1 MPKLKLSKNSLQQ
14 QQQQLKLYRRLLPS
28 LDLKRRQLTVEAQK
42 ARAEHKA
49 ALSAAESLEARI
61 GRELPMLADENL
73 DFGGLVEMQ
82 GYRVGEQ
89 NVVGTRLPILEHV
102 EFAVAD
108 YSRLATP
115 AWVDI
120 LVRRLK
126 DAAEARVRA
135 RIGGQRVR
143 TLDQAVRRITQRVNL
158 FEKILIPTAKKNIQR
173 IRISLG
179 DAERAAVV
187 TSKLA
192 KAKQEQAGDPDP
204 QGGRAASQCG
214 AVAPA

>member
-1 MPKLKLSKNSLQQ
+1 MAKLRLSKNSLQQ
-14 QQQQLKLYRRLLPS
+14 QQQQLKLYKRLLPS

-49 ALSAAESLEARI
+49 CLTAAETLETKI
-61 GRELPMLADENL
+61 GEELPMLADAEL
-73 DFGGLVEMQ
+73 EFEGLVEMT

-102 EFAVAD
+102 EFAVLD
-108 YSRLATP
+108 YSWLATP
-115 AWVDI
+115 AWLDI
-120 LVRRLK
+120 LVERLK
-126 DAAEARVRA
+126 GAAESRVRA
-135 RIGGQRVR
+135 RIAGQRVR
-143 TLDQAVRRITQRVNL
+143 LLDQAVRRITQRVNL

-173 IRISLG
+173 IRIALG

-192 KAKQEQAGDPDP
+192 KVKQQAG
-204 QGGRAASQCG
+204 RE
-214 AVAPA
+214 APEKEAL

>member
-1 MPKLKLSKNSLQQ
+1 VAKLRLSKNSLQQ
-14 QQQQLKLYRRLLPS
+14 QQQQLKLYRKLLPS

-42 ARAEHKA
+42 ARAEHKEA
-49 ALSAAESLEARI
+49 ITAAELLEARI
-61 GRELPMLADENL
+61 GEELPMLADENL
-73 DFGGLVEMQ
+73 DFSGLVEMK

-102 EFAVAD
+102 EFAVAE

-120 LVRRLK
+120 LVQRLK

-135 RIGGQRVR
+135 RIAGQRVA

-173 IRISLG
+173 IRIFLG
-179 DAERAAVV
+179 DAERAAVI

-192 KAKQEQAGDPDP
+192 KVKQQTAG
-204 QGGRAASQCG
+204 GGWDTDEGS
-214 AVAPA
+214 P

>member
-1 MPKLKLSKNSLQQ
+1 MAKLRLSKNSLQQ
-14 QQQQLKLYRRLLPS
+14 QQQQLKLYKRLLPS

-42 ARAEHKA
+42 TRAEHKA
-49 ALSAAESLEARI
+49 AAAAAESLDARI
-61 GRELPMLADENL
+61 GAELPMLADAGL
-73 DFGGLVEMQ
+73 DLGDLVEMT

-120 LVRRLK
+120 LVQRLK
-126 DAAEARVRA
+126 DAAEARVRV
-135 RIGGQRVR
+135 RIAGQRVQV
-143 TLDQAVRRITQRVNL
+143 LDLAVRRITQRVNL

-173 IRISLG
+173 IRIYLG

-192 KAKQEQAGDPDP
+192 KTKQVQAGA
-204 QGGRAASQCG
+204 RAHKEA
-214 AVAPA
+214 AV

>member
-1 MPKLKLSKNSLQQ
+1 MAKLRLSKNSLQQ
-14 QQQQLKLYRRLLPS
+14 QQQQLKLYRKLLPS

-42 ARAEHKA
+42 ARAEHKRA
-49 ALSAAESLEARI
+49 IVDAESLEARI
-61 GRELPMLADENL
+61 GQELPMLADEQL
-73 DFGGLVEMQ
+73 DFGGLVEMK

-102 EFAVAD
+102 EFAVAE

-120 LVRRLK
+120 LVQRLK

-135 RIGGQRVR
+135 RIAGQRVQ

-158 FEKILIPTAKKNIQR
+158 FEKILIPTAKQNIQR
-173 IRISLG
+173 IRIFLG
-179 DAERAAVV
+179 DAERAAVI
-187 TSKLA
+187 TSKLS
-192 KAKQEQAGDPDP
+192 KVKQQSAG
-204 QGGRAASQCG
+204 GGWDTAEG
-214 AVAPA
+214 EL

>member
-1 MPKLKLSKNSLQQ
+1 MPKLRLSKNSLQH
-14 QQQQLKLYRRLLPS
+14 QQQQLKLYKRLLPS

-42 ARAEHKA
+42 ARAEHQA
-49 ALSAAESLEARI
+49 ALSAAETLEARI
-61 GRELPMLADENL
+61 GQELPMLADGSL
-73 DFGGLVEMQ
+73 DLSGLVEMR
-82 GYRVGEQ
+82 GYRVGQQ

-102 EFAVAD
+102 EFVVAD

-120 LVRRLK
+120 LVRRWK
-126 DAAEARVRA
+126 DAAEARVRVRVA
-135 RIGGQRVR
+135 GQRVQ

-158 FEKILIPTAKKNIQR
+158 FEKILIPTAQKNIQR
-173 IRISLG
+173 IRIYLG

-192 KAKQEQAGDPDP
+192 KVKQQQAG
-204 QGGRAASQCG
+204 QWG
-214 AVAPA
+214 AEEEFT

>member
-1 MPKLKLSKNSLQQ
+1 MAKLRLSKNSLQQ
-14 QQQQLKLYRRLLPS
+14 QQQQLKLFQRLLPS
-28 LDLKRRQLTVEAQK
+28 LDLKRRQLTVELQK
-42 ARAEHKA
+42 ARVDLKA
-49 ALSAAESLEARI
+49 ALAVTEGLDVQI

-73 DFGGLVEMQ
+73 VLAGLVNLT

-89 NVVGTRLPILEHV
+89 NVVGTKLPILERV
-102 EFAVAD
+102 TFSVSD

-115 AWVDI
+115 AWVDL
-120 LVRRLK
+120 LVQRLK

-135 RIGGQRVR
+135 RIAEQRVQ

-158 FEKILIPTAKKNIQR
+158 FEKILIPTAKENIQR
-173 IRISLG
+173 IRIYLG

-192 KAKQEQAGDPDP
+192 KTKQQQASIGSTV
-204 QGGRAASQCG
+204 GEGS
-214 AVAPA
+214 

>member
-1 MPKLKLSKNSLQQ
+1 MAKLRLTKNSLQQ
-14 QQQQLKLYRRLLPS
+14 QQQQLKLYKRLLPS

-49 ALSAAESLEARI
+49 ALAAAETLDTHI
-61 GRELPMLADENL
+61 GEQLPMLADADIDL
-73 DFGGLVEMQ
+73 SGLVAMT

-102 EFAVAD
+102 EFAVME

-120 LVRRLK
+120 LVQRLK
-126 DAAEARVRA
+126 DAAEARVRT
-135 RIGGQRVR
+135 RIAEERVR
-143 TLDQAVRRITQRVNL
+143 TLDRAVRRVTQRVNL

-192 KAKQEQAGDPDP
+192 KVKQQQAGA
-204 QGGRAASQCG
+204 RNSTEE
-214 AVAPA
+214 AV

>member
-1 MPKLKLSKNSLQQ
+1 MAKLRLSKSSLQQ
-14 QQQQLKLYRRLLPS
+14 QQQQLKLYRKLLPS

-42 ARAEHKA
+42 ARAEHQA
-49 ALSAAESLEARI
+49 AISAAELLEARI
-61 GRELPMLADENL
+61 GQELPMLADEHL
-73 DFGGLVEMQ
+73 DFSGLVEMR

-102 EFAVAD
+102 EFTVAE

-115 AWVDI
+115 AWIDL
-120 LVRRLK
+120 LVQRLK

-135 RIGGQRVR
+135 HIAGQRV
-143 TLDQAVRRITQRVNL
+143 TVLEQTVRRTTQRVNL

-173 IRISLG
+173 IRIALG
-179 DAERAAVV
+179 DAERAAVI

-192 KAKQEQAGDPDP
+192 KVKQQFVGTNWDTEET
-204 QGGRAASQCG
+204 
-214 AVAPA
+214 AP

>member
-1 MPKLKLSKNSLQQ
+1 MAKLRLSKNSLQQ
-14 QQQQLKLYRRLLPS
+14 QQQQLKLYQRLLPS

-49 ALSAAESLEARI
+49 AQAAAEALEARI
-61 GRELPMLADENL
+61 GDELPMLADENL
-73 DFGGLVEMQ
+73 DFDGLVEMK

-120 LVRRLK
+120 LVQRLK
-126 DAAEARVRA
+126 DAAETRVRA
-135 RIGGQRVR
+135 RIAGERVR
-143 TLDQAVRRITQRVNL
+143 TLDHAVRRITQRVNL

-173 IRISLG
+173 IRIYLG

-187 TSKLA
+187 TSKLT
-192 KAKQEQAGDPDP
+192 KVKQQS
-204 QGGRAASQCG
+204 ASWNLEG
-214 AVAPA
+214 AR

>member
-1 MPKLKLSKNSLQQ
+1 MAKLRLSKNSLQQ

-42 ARAEHKA
+42 ARAEYRA
-49 ALSAAESLEARI
+49 AVSAAESLEAQI
-61 GRELPMLADENL
+61 GQELPMLAEPDL
-73 DFGGLVEMQ
+73 DLGGLVTMK

-102 EFAVAD
+102 EFVVAD

-120 LVRRLK
+120 LVGRLK
-126 DAAEARVRA
+126 DAAQARVRA
-135 RIGGQRVR
+135 RVAGQRVR

-173 IRISLG
+173 IRIYLG

-192 KAKQEQAGDPDP
+192 KVKQQQAGGGWDTEED
-204 QGGRAASQCG
+204 QG
-214 AVAPA
+214 

>member
-1 MPKLKLSKNSLQQ
+1 MAKLKLSKNSLQQ
-14 QQQQLKLYRRLLPS
+14 QQQQLKLYKRLLPS

-42 ARAEHKA
+42 GRAEYQA
-49 ALSAAESLEARI
+49 TRTAVEALDVRI
-61 GRELPMLADENL
+61 GEELPMLADAEIDL
-73 DFGGLVEMQ
+73 SGLVEMT

-89 NVVGTRLPILEHV
+89 NLVGTRLPILEHV
-102 EFAVAD
+102 EFVVAD

-120 LVRRLK
+120 LVQRLK
-126 DAAEARVRA
+126 DAAESRVRA
-135 RIGGQRVR
+135 RVAQKRVQI
-143 TLDQAVRRITQRVNL
+143 LDQAVRRITQRVNL

-192 KAKQEQAGDPDP
+192 KVKQQS
-204 QGGRAASQCG
+204 AAT
-214 AVAPA
+214 AAEEKVA

>member
-1 MPKLKLSKNSLQQ
+1 MAKLRLSKNSLQQ
-14 QQQQLKLYRRLLPS
+14 QQQQLKLYQRLLPS

-49 ALSAAESLEARI
+49 AVTAAEMLDAHI
-61 GRELPMLADENL
+61 GGELPMLADENL
-73 DFGGLVEMQ
+73 DFSGLVEMT

-102 EFAVAD
+102 EFAVSD

-120 LVRRLK
+120 LVQRLK

-135 RIGGQRVR
+135 RVAEERVR
-143 TLDQAVRRITQRVNL
+143 TLDHAVRRITQRVNL
-158 FEKILIPTAKKNIQR
+158 FEKILIPTAMKNIQR
-173 IRISLG
+173 IRIYLG

-192 KAKQEQAGDPDP
+192 KAKQQQAGTWDLA
-204 QGGRAASQCG
+204 GE
-214 AVAPA
+214 AV